1 MSLRTA
7 TAVKAALESLGLGMP
22 VYTDRPAPG
31 RQPPHIVV
39 TELPAGATP
48 EGHGDFGDS
57 NADEAV
63 TELAQIDVT
72 QRVKDPAGRMA
83 EDPTVPDRI
92 AVAMRGGRLLTAPW
106 HVYGVQLDSFGPRRE
121 TTPGTAQTTITI
133 RIRRALRRL

>member
-1 MSLRTA
+1 VSVRTA
-7 TAVKAALESLGLGMP
+7 TAVKAALEALGLGMP

-31 RQPPHIVV
+31 RQPPHVV
-39 TELPAGATP
+39 VVELSAGALP
-48 EGHGDFGDS
+48 EGHGDFGS
-57 NADEAV
+57 QTADEAV
-63 TELAQIDVT
+63 AELVQVDVT

-92 AVAMRGGRLLTAPW
+92 AAAMRGARLTTAPW

-121 TTPGTAQTTITI
+121 ITPGTAQTTITL